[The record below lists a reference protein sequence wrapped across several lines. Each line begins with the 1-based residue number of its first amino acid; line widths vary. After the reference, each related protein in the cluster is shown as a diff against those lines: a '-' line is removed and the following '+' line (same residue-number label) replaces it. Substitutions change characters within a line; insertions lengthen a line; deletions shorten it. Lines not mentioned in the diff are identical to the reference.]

1 MGYYEGNISDLTTG
15 GGYNNG
21 GFFGNDGFWG
31 IILLAMIFGYGNN
44 GFGWGGGGAAGGNLA
59 GYEIGKLATTNDVAS
74 GFSTSA
80 IMSNQRESQLAMAN
94 GFAGVQQ
101 SLCQGFN
108 GINTAILNSAN
119 ATERGFATTNYNLA
133 TSLAGISR
141 EIGDCCC
148 ATQRAIDGV
157 NYNMAKNTCDI
168 IQAGHNDTQRIID
181 FLTADKI
188 ETLNR
193 KLTAAELQLSQ
204 VNQNAYLVSA
214 IRPCPIP
221 SYTVANPFC
230 CNTTTTT
237 TTTPT
242 A

>member
-15 GGYNNG
+15 GNNG

-133 TSLAGISR
+133 TSLSGISR

-193 KLTAAELQLSQ
+193 KLTTAEFQLSQ
-204 VNQNAYLVSA
+204 VNQNAYLENV
-214 IRPCPIP
+214 IRPRPYP
-221 SYTVANPFC
+221 SYNVPNPYC
-230 CNTTTTT
+230 C
-237 TTTPT
+237 TTPT
-242 A
+242 CGSII

>member
-1 MGYYEGNISDLTTG
+1 MGYYEGNISDLST

-44 GFGWGGGGAAGGNLA
+44 GFGWGGGGAGGNFA

-80 IMSNQRESQLAMAN
+80 IMSNQRESQLAMAE
-94 GFAGVQQ
+94 GFSNTQQ
-101 SLCQGFN
+101 TLCQGFN
-108 GINTAILNSAN
+108 GINTAILNAN
-119 ATERGFATTNYNLA
+119 TATERGFATTNYNLA

-157 NYNMAKNTCDI
+157 NYNMAKNTSDI

-181 FLTADKI
+181 FLTSDKI

-193 KLTAAELQLSQ
+193 KLAIAENQISQ
-204 VNQNAYLVSA
+204 ANQTNVLLGA
-214 IRPCPIP
+214 INKTPIP
-221 SYTVANPFC
+221 SYNVPNPYCCTNYSSCSTVI
-230 CNTTTTT
+230 
-237 TTTPT
+237 
-242 A
+242 